1 MISIN
6 GNDSRQSKVPRD
18 RREIVGRQSPVR
30 GDGPFFLVA
39 SAAAEPL
46 DARLSA
52 SPQSAMIYFLSSSF
66 LFSLRELTHLRSDIS
81 PFPGPLIRLRR
92 SSPPFHLWSSRRTRA
107 TVTNGRREGLRGDEE
122 RRKGDFRSANIVS
135 LLMNFSVR

>member
-39 SAAAEPL
+39 FAAAEPL
-46 DARLSA
+46 DALGLSA

-66 LFSLRELTHLRSDIS
+66 LFSLRELIHLRNDIS
-81 PFPGPLIRLRR
+81 PFAESVN
-92 SSPPFHLWSSRRTRA
+92 SSPSFFSSVSPVEPEEDSNLRWQTEDAR
-107 TVTNGRREGLRGDEE
+107 GWEGTKRDE
-122 RRKGDFRSANIVS
+122 RVILDRLISFR
-135 LLMNFSVR
+135 F